1 MDTILLSF
9 SYGNVDLHISLSKAF
24 CAPITLFRIKLQL
37 LLIIM
42 MLELSNKCSHRHML
56 INRIKSF
63 DHFHYRPMVACLIN

>member
-56 INRIKSF
+56 INLIKSF
-63 DHFHYRPMVACLIN
+63 D